1 MSNPERLEKL
11 GLLEELKH
19 KAITLSVEIHA
30 LREQINRDMDRS
42 RPLSEIKLLE
52 SAEQMALF
60 QTKLRAHRDM
70 CDRIKELAEDLN
82 VPMPTT
88 DVRRKR

>member
-1 MSNPERLEKL
+1 MSNPERLEKI

-42 RPLSEIKLLE
+42 RPLSEIKLRE

-60 QTKLRAHRDM
+60 QTKLRDHRAM
-70 CDRIKELAEDLN
+70 CDHIKELAEDLN